1 VTRRGA
7 VGVTALAAATA
18 ALYLVSRGKWS
29 DAIIDSGR
37 EWIVPDALARGELL
51 YRDVVYWF
59 GPFTPYA
66 HALAFRL
73 FGSSFVTL
81 VAAGAA
87 AAVCVLAAL
96 FVVIDRVAGR
106 RQAMAW
112 TALAVPALVFMPHA
126 GGLLLGM
133 GYRIWHAAGFALA
146 AVAAASG
153 GRRRSAG
160 LALLAGAFAGLA
172 GLCRTEWG
180 LAAVAGCLLALSVSR
195 RSLRGFP
202 RAAAASLAAFLVV
215 LGGGLGYFV
224 LRAGSAAVLR
234 DGHVLLF
241 GLPPETREFFLAF
254 SGIRDWPRGLAQLV
268 YSTAMWA
275 GAALVV
281 EIVALGPT
289 ERGLARRRGRLLLL
303 LLAVLAGAALC
314 GGASGAVLFSA
325 APAVSA
331 AALWLGLRRAGRPR
345 AAALA
350 ACGFLGLI
358 LSYRRPFHIGDS
370 AYVGPPLLFAFVCAA
385 GLSAAFAHRRAAGAS
400 RRRLSRALLAA
411 SAGLTAFA
419 FAGRVLQY
427 ASDERIPIA
436 ATGGMLSADAAT
448 AKEVVSL
455 SEEIRNGS
463 SPREGLVVIP
473 EGEVLNF
480 LSGRAN
486 PLRDKLYIPGYLT
499 RANENAVL
507 GEISR
512 ARPAAVVLWFRTT
525 SEYGPGAFGS
535 EYGRDLAAWI
545 RSHYVERAR
554 RGPLSG
560 GAAPR
565 LLVRGDQALGQAES
579 IGYPV
584 ETRSP

>member
-1 VTRRGA
+1 MTRRGA
-7 VGVTALAAATA
+7 AGAAVFVGAAA

-37 EWIVPDALARGELL
+37 EWIVPDALSRGEML

-59 GPFTPYA
+59 GPFTPYV
-66 HALAFRL
+66 HAAAFRL

-81 VAAGAA
+81 VAAGAV
-87 AAVCVLAAL
+87 AAVGVLAAL
-96 FVVIDRVAGR
+96 FVVLDRVAGR
-106 RQAMAW
+106 RQALAW

-133 GYRIWHAAGFALA
+133 GYRIWHAAGWALA
-146 AVAAASG
+146 AVAAASS
-153 GRRRSAG
+153 GRRRS
-160 LALLAGAFAGLA
+160 LALLAGAAAGLA

-180 LAAVAGCLLALSVSR
+180 LAALAGCVIALGLSR
-195 RSLRGFP
+195 RGLPGLAG
-202 RAAAASLAAFLVV
+202 AATASLAAFLVV
-215 LGGGLGYFV
+215 LGGGLGTFV
-224 LRAGSAAVLR
+224 LRAGPASVLR

-241 GLPPETREFFLAF
+241 GLPPETREFFVAF

-268 YSTAMWA
+268 YSAAMWL

-281 EIVALGPT
+281 EIAALARSEP
-289 ERGLARRRGRLLLL
+289 GLARRRGWLLGA

-331 AALWLGLRRAGRPR
+331 AGLLLGARRAGRPR

-350 ACGFLGLI
+350 ACGFLGLV

-370 AYVGPPLLFAFVCAA
+370 AYVGPPLAFAFVCAA
-385 GLSAAFAHRRAAGAS
+385 GLSAAFAARRAGAPS
-400 RRRLSRALLAA
+400 RRRLSSALLAA
-411 SAGLTAFA
+411 AAGLVAFA
-419 FAGRVLQY
+419 YLGRILQY
-427 ASDERIPIA
+427 ASDERVAIA
-436 ATGGMLSADAAT
+436 ATGGMLSADPAT

-455 SEEIRNGS
+455 SGWIREKT
-463 SPREGLVVIP
+463 SPGDGLVVIP

-499 RANENAVL
+499 RDNESAVL
-507 GEISR
+507 AELAS
-512 ARPAAVVLWFRTT
+512 ARPAAIVLWFRTT
-525 SEYGPGAFGS
+525 SEYGPGAFGT

-545 RSHYVERAR
+545 RSHYVERVR

-565 LLVRGDQALGQAES
+565 LLLRADTRLGREES